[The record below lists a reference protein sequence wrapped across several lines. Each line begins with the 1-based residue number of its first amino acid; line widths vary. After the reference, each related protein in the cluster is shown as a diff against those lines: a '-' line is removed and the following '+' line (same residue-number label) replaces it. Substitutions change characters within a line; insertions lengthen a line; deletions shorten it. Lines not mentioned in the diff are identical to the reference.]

1 LSCAT
6 SVPDT
11 FTAWLCQGGHFLCV
25 VLHWRELSLCLRQ
38 PGGAKQHLSFAHFRV
53 SKPGNYLVLLTC
65 YSVFT
70 STVTE
75 GFLVW
80 LLLCCAFK
88 LSMGY
93 LIVFSVHTF
102 VMNTAYEVM
111 ALHLKCH
118 LWKRYMS

>member
-1 LSCAT
+1 MWVGITIPECPRTREFLVHLLLDIHISFSCVT
-6 SVPDT
+6 SIPDT

-25 VLHWRELSLCLRQ
+25 VSHWRELSLCLRQ

-75 GFLVW
+75 GFLV
-80 LLLCCAFK
+80 
-88 LSMGY
+88 
-93 LIVFSVHTF
+93 
-102 VMNTAYEVM
+102 
-111 ALHLKCH
+111 
-118 LWKRYMS
+118 